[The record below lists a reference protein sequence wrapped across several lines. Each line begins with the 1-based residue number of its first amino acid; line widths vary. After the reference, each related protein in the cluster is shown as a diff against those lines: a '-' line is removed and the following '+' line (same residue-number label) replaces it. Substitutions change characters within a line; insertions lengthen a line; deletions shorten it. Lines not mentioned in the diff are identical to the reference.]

1 MHKGTL
7 FLTLRT
13 FSATGGIEK
22 VCKVVCKA
30 MGEINGDP
38 SGGGLTVL
46 SMYDKPA
53 DVDNKYIN
61 PLSFTGFSEEKINF
75 VRTAIAKGR
84 KAKVTILS
92 HINLLSVGFLIKLAA
107 PKTKLILF
115 AHGIEVWGPISAI
128 RQVMLKK
135 CDLILTVSQ
144 FTKERM
150 MKELHLGGEKFVVL
164 NNCLDP
170 YLPLPVKKCDQKEL
184 QKKYGLKKDDIVLM
198 TLTRLSSK
206 ELYKGYDS
214 VLHSINNLKHKYP
227 AIKYLV
233 VGGYDEAEKSRLD
246 GIIREYSLQNNV
258 VFTGYIPDD
267 TLASHYSLADVYIMP
282 SKKEGFGIVF
292 IEAMYYGLPVIAGN
306 KDGSADALCNGK
318 LGMLVDPESQDEIN
332 AVIEKVIQQPGKY
345 LPDPGLLMERFSY
358 KSYKE
363 RLSAILNRFND

>member
-1 MHKGTL
+1 
-7 FLTLRT
+7 
-13 FSATGGIEK
+13 
-22 VCKVVCKA
+22 
-30 MGEINGDP
+30 
-38 SGGGLTVL
+38 
-46 SMYDKPA
+46 
-53 DVDNKYIN
+53 
-61 PLSFTGFSEEKINF
+61 
-75 VRTAIAKGR
+75 
-84 KAKVTILS
+84 
-92 HINLLSVGFLIKLAA
+92 
-107 PKTKLILF
+107 
-115 AHGIEVWGPISAI
+115 
-128 RQVMLKK
+128 MLKK
-135 CDLILTVSQ
+135 CDLIVTVSK

-214 VLHSINNLKHKYP
+214 VLHSINSLKHKYP
-227 AIKYLV
+227 SIKYLV

-246 GIIREYSLQNNV
+246 AIITEYSLQGNV
-258 VFTGYIPDD
+258 VFTGYIPDN

-363 RLSAILNRFND
+363 RLSAILNKFND